1 MFIKTAF
8 GYTLKNTNIKV
19 FSFGRMYYVQQGR
32 YGKHF
37 RLLDEAKAF
46 ALTLIDD
53 PAPRMK

>member
-19 FSFGRMYYVQQGR
+19 FSFGHMYYVQQGR

-37 RLLDEAKAF
+37 KLLDEAKAF

-53 PAPRMK
+53 PAPR